1 LISHTLRDF
10 RAGSI
15 AIAVLDAYKRWIS
28 PLLPA
33 ACRFTPTCSEYARL
47 AYERYGFWSA
57 SWRTLRRLSRCHP
70 FHPGGVDL
78 P

>member
-1 LISHTLRDF
+1 MIAHTRRHL
-10 RAGSI
+10 APGAL
-15 AIAVLDAYKRWIS
+15 AIAFLAGYQRWIS

-47 AYERYGFWSA
+47 AFVRHGFWSA
-57 SWRTLRRLSRCHP
+57 TWLTVRRLSRCHP

>member
-1 LISHTLRDF
+1 MISNTLRDF

-15 AIAVLDAYKRWIS
+15 TIAVLDAYQRWIS

-47 AYERYGFWSA
+47 AFERYGFWTA
-57 SWRTLRRLSRCHP
+57 SWLTLRRLSRCHP